1 MAKMIDLDSKRK
13 LFYYSDFETRSLN
26 VLELMESIFGPMP
39 INPVHIEDSLINEI
53 WPRFDIISDG
63 NLTVN
68 SPLVPCILSGVNL
81 KSKGVLKLFC
91 DHPSLTWN
99 HVNNI
104 PSRPLTGITK
114 GPQYAVTRQFVNS
127 IQADM
132 NFNHYLSP
140 YCFVDQIVTSCMGLL
155 MNGPWFTYAHTEIGG
170 GASFALLN
178 KGVKIWC
185 ASSSSSGTRLF
196 ERCCHSP
203 EGFIHLMQRG
213 PREREARYLHFTI
226 QRPGDL
232 IYIPHLLAHAVLT
245 LDTCSPTIL
254 SGWDAATTSNQHVI
268 LQTLDE
274 YTFGVRRGK
283 WREIFR
289 TKGLSALREWVFSP
303 PTGPQESKE
312 KLQKHWNYWE
322 QHSPHFLSS
331 LHIEQAVPRKIKSN
345 RVPPLQS
352 SELRSTRKDAIGP
365 GPSS

>member
-1 MAKMIDLDSKRK
+1 MIDLDSKRK
-13 LFYYSDFETRSLN
+13 LSSYSDFETRSLN
-26 VLELMESIFGPMP
+26 VLELMECIFRPMSF
-39 INPVHIEDSLINEI
+39 NPVNIEDSLINEN
-53 WPRFDIISDG
+53 WPRFDIISDV
-63 NLTVN
+63 NFTVN
-68 SPLVPCILSGVNL
+68 SPLVPCILSGVNVKPKDL
-81 KSKGVLKLFC
+81 LKLFC
-91 DHPSLTWN
+91 DHPNLTWN
-99 HVNNI
+99 HVNSI

-132 NFNHYLSP
+132 NFDHCLTP
-140 YCFVDQIVTSCMGLL
+140 YCFLDQIVTSCMGLL
-155 MNGPWFTYAHTEIGG
+155 INGPWFTYAHTEIGG

-196 ERCCHSP
+196 ERGYHSP

-213 PREREARYLHFTI
+213 PCEREACYLHFTI

-232 IYIPHLLAHAVLT
+232 VYIPHLLAHAVLT
-245 LDTCSPTIL
+245 LDTGSPTIL
-254 SGWDAATTSNQHVI
+254 TGWDAATTSNQRVI

-289 TKGLSALREWVFSP
+289 KKGLSALREWVFSP
-303 PTGPQESKE
+303 SNSPQESKE

-322 QHSPHFLSS
+322 QHSPQLLSS
-331 LHIEQAVPRKIKSN
+331 LQFERAVPRKIKSN

-352 SELRSTRKDAIGP
+352 SELRYMRNDAIGP